1 MDEWLILSIKGDS
14 TYDARHYQYAWK
26 RFLEMIK
33 EQQLKISEEEKQEVK
48 NYIFQGGN
56 LRVPSRLHELVAKCL
71 TEAKV
76 HCGGMK

>member
-1 MDEWLILSIKGDS
+1 MDGRLIQFIKEEG
-14 TYDARHYQYAWK
+14 TYDGRYRQYAWK

-56 LRVPSRLHELVAKCL
+56 LRVPSRLQGLVAKCL

>member
-48 NYIFQGGN
+48 NYIFQGVKFKCAN
-56 LRVPSRLHELVAKCL
+56 MFQELADKCL
-71 TEAKV
+71 AEAKV
-76 HCGGMK
+76 HCGGKK